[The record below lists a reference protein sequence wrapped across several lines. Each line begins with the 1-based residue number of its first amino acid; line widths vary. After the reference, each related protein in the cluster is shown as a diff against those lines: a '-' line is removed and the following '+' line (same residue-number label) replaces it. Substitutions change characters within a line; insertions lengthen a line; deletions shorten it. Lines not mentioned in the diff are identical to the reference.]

1 MKAYIVLVGTE
12 LLNGAMLDT
21 NSIYMAEE
29 LNKVGIEIVG
39 KAFVPDKEKSIKDII
54 AYGEKMSDIIILSGG
69 LGPTE
74 DDLTKEAISSYLN
87 IPLVVDEWH
96 REEMK
101 RKFGERNI
109 QVLSKNIKE
118 VMVVHGS
125 TVFQN
130 EPGIAP
136 SFFIKKIAAFP
147 GVPAELKNMFPKF
160 VKHLTEKFGLG
171 KKIYIRDMLVHG
183 IPESVLE
190 EKVKDILSGK
200 NFTLEFLVKNH
211 GILIRLLGDDSN
223 RKEMDSAVEDT
234 GKILGASLVS
244 TNGDGIEACLLKAL
258 VEKGYNIKLAE
269 SCTGGMIA
277 STLVALSGASKV
289 FEESMVTYSNTSKME
304 RLGVKS
310 ETLDKYG
317 AVSEEC
323 VREMLLGLDS
333 DTAIAVSGIA
343 GPLGGT
349 DEKPVGTVYI
359 GVRVKEYINIER
371 HNIKGDRE
379 KVRVRTTYN
388 ALFNLLNI
396 INNAERGMTKC

>member
-12 LLNGAMLDT
+12 LLNGAMIDT

-29 LNKVGIEIVG
+29 LNKVGVEIVG
-39 KAFVPDKEKSIKDII
+39 KAFVPDREESIKDII
-54 AYGEKMSDIIILSGG
+54 AYGRKISDIIILSGG

-74 DDLTKEAISSYLN
+74 DDITKDAISSYLN
-87 IPLVVDEWH
+87 RPLVVDDWH
-96 REEMK
+96 RKEME

-109 QVLSKNIKE
+109 EILSKNIKE
-118 VMVVHGS
+118 VMVVEGS

-136 SFFIKKIAAFP
+136 SFFVDNIVAFP

-160 VKHLTEKFGLG
+160 LRYLAQKFGLG
-171 KKIYIRDMLVHG
+171 NNIYIRDILVYG

-190 EKVKDILSGK
+190 EKVKDLLSGK
-200 NFTLEFLVKNH
+200 NFTLEFLVKNY
-211 GILIRLLGDDSN
+211 GILIRLLGDNSN
-223 RKEMDSAVEDT
+223 REEIDSAVEKT
-234 GKILGASLVS
+234 VKILGNNLVS
-244 TNGDGIEACLLKAL
+244 TNGDSVEVCLLKVL
-258 VEKGYNIKLAE
+258 DKKGYNIKLAE

-277 STLVALSGASKV
+277 STLVGLSGVSKI
-289 FEESMVTYSNTSKME
+289 FDESMVTYSNISKMK

-310 ETLDKYG
+310 ETLEKYG

-359 GVRVKEYINIER
+359 GIRVKDYINIER

-379 KVRVRTTYN
+379 KVRIRTTYN
-388 ALFNLLNI
+388 SLFNLLNI
-396 INNAERGMTKC
+396 LNNVERGMTKC